1 MSGQAA
7 GHQAFKAI
15 KEEGDLWNG
24 LSVAQKRKG
33 ILYPVLILYPSARVG
48 LHTRDMGKKKRKVDG
63 REVAPDLLAPVLD
76 FESLHH
82 VVQRQLSDEYYHHTV
97 IKTTFA
103 TFIKYAVIAAKIRD
117 CVEVVSK
124 RT

>member
-1 MSGQAA
+1 M
-7 GHQAFKAI
+7 
-15 KEEGDLWNG
+15 
-24 LSVAQKRKG
+24 
-33 ILYPVLILYPSARVG
+33 G

-82 VVQRQLSDEYYHHTV
+82 VVQRQLSDAYYDHTV

>member
-1 MSGQAA
+1 MQGVDKSRVVEANQHGVWIRVRPWPGLYQEDRSAPQRQVVAKRPHLEAVVVPADAA
-7 GHQAFKAI
+7 
-15 KEEGDLWNG
+15 
-24 LSVAQKRKG
+24 
-33 ILYPVLILYPSARVG
+33 
-48 LHTRDMGKKKRKVDG
+48 DG